1 MITDLEQ
8 YQNNITEL
16 PSLDETRYENIFK
29 LAKSDKFFFFNIIK
43 KLSIPDD
50 IQSEV
55 YIEMRVNSKQPWTT
69 LSNTIYGNQNLWW
82 LICLVNNIFNPID
95 NPELGAV
102 YKIIRPDYV
111 NPILAEIKR
120 LTNG

>member
-69 LSNTIYGNQNLWW
+69 
-82 LICLVNNIFNPID
+82 
-95 NPELGAV
+95 
-102 YKIIRPDYV
+102 
-111 NPILAEIKR
+111 
-120 LTNG
+120 